1 MQSHSCQRVLASS
14 KTTKSKQRLFH
25 FSLCRNHFISTS
37 TSLPL
42 PLPLLPLLFHF
53 HFNFISTLS
62 FLAGTIFLGL
72 RIEIQWSFFTGIPY
86 IFLIFILYVYVWWG
100 CFLAFLFY
108 DSGYHPVSNPFI
120 HCFLGFLVPLAFCF
134 PFCNYT
140 RGSVHDSVFSFFC
153 KFSIFCGCWV
163 FEGMHIP
170 LHSED
175 FSFHSSLVWWDFASV
190 YASIETNWICVL
202 SC

>member
-1 MQSHSCQRVLASS
+1 MPLPLRNTVLTLATQAPPPVPEPPSPTSRRVYAPPGLLPNVPMQSHSCQRVLASS

-153 KFSIFCGCWV
+153 KFSIFCGC
-163 FEGMHIP
+163 
-170 LHSED
+170 
-175 FSFHSSLVWWDFASV
+175 
-190 YASIETNWICVL
+190 
-202 SC
+202 